1 MMNLH
6 RAIALQVSSL
16 IDECFPRARHR
27 IRAYYM
33 HGSLSTRNGGSPKEG
48 RFHDWRSPNKAK
60 QATKACVRGVYNGMI
75 GVGAGDAFT
84 A

>member
-60 QATKACVRGVYNGMI
+60 QASQKKQDSHSQRRD
-75 GVGAGDAFT
+75 GDDEDE
-84 A
+84 